1 MEKHLGPPHPHTFRE
16 TNLNKSMTT
25 SEPQQFIA
33 GENVH
38 FDYGQDK
45 GKKKKKGRSHSDS
58 DYPSSRVIKQDSN
71 GDVVVSDLNAE
82 TNGGKF
88 SLWDTGDLE
97 ERDNLK
103 NFWISLTDEKRKE
116 IICIDKTEVLEKVQQ
131 EQKISCTCK
140 SCGRKRSALE
150 RQMELLYDT
159 YYSAVLQNGHLYGD
173 QFFTVP
179 DLKCERQPKKEVSV
193 KPQEESRDQ
202 SIVESL
208 LGFVGKQAPPKSIV
222 SVAEDL
228 LNNDGQKFI
237 SVMEKLS
244 EARGGDRPISQQN
257 QELANAIRDQLSP
270 AQILEMLGRFDPN
283 FDEFMS
289 RQGPEY
295 YARAEAELLE
305 YQKRLG
311 RVEEEEYD
319 EEEEEEEEED
329 EEDDDDEDEDDEDEP
344 YHQQRRVEE
353 TYRMLQI
360 LTSRIIR
367 RRLLDAYKEKLAEDS
382 RNQLIEELEAEERHK
397 KEKEEKKQKQKERL
411 REKKRQQQLA
421 KEEERLKREREKA
434 ELEKKALEEKEAK
447 AAEGRK
453 KKEEQ
458 RLKREAEK
466 KKKIEQQRLRQ
477 LEQERIKKERESSE
491 QQRREEKLRKKEKQ
505 SQVLEKVEK
514 VDSMDPTE
522 QPISQLENLKLG
534 PTPPS
539 FTPPRPVSSPWNAS
553 SNAATASAML
563 NMIKSPNFNNQ
574 SEQPKFSPFGSM
586 ENQVQPSMHENP
598 SLRGSFHEAN
608 SMQNPSMQNPPMQN
622 PPMQNPSMQNPSMQN
637 PSMQN
642 LHVPNL
648 MSPPPSIKPP
658 TQSNIWSSSIWGS
671 SEGLGWHS
679 SYSTFQIRTELA
691 KLLSEPRFAGHLA
704 VEINALYLGLRIS
717 MPLLTIDQLIHAMKA
732 KLASS
737 GYTDFEIVHDQ
748 FGNAVFAKLILTNT
762 ILPEPPYNF
771 GGWNV

>member
-514 VDSMDPTE
+514 VDSMDPPE

-622 PPMQNPSMQNPSMQN
+622 PPMQNPSMQN